1 MAQRTL
7 VVYPTK
13 DAVAQAGAQRL
24 LLAIA
29 DMLGE
34 RLDGYKTR
42 NRVDVALTGGSDTI
56 KALEYMASNPLTDTI
71 DWARVHLWWADERF
85 VAANDNDRNAL
96 QARRMLLDRL
106 VADGRLPESNIH
118 EMAADTRN
126 AADIAAADDA
136 TTDAL
141 LDKAARAYERELTR
155 ELGAVPVMD
164 IAVMGMGPDGHYA
177 SLFPGHAEVSI
188 ADRLVVGV
196 NHSPKMPPLR
206 LSMTAPL
213 LAQTRRMWFLTAGAG
228 KADALAHVFATRND
242 PAWPS
247 SFADATDELVW
258 FTTPD
263 AAAQL

>member
-29 DMLGE
+29 DLLGE
-34 RLDGYKTR
+34 RLASGKTR
-42 NRVDVALTGGSDTI
+42 VRVDVALTGGSDTI

-71 DWARVHLWWADERF
+71 DWTRVHLWWADERY
-85 VAANDNDRNAL
+85 VAANNDDRNAL

-106 VADGRLPESNIH
+106 VAEGRLPESNIH

-126 AADIAAADDA
+126 AADIAAADDT

-141 LDKAARAYERELTR
+141 LDEAARAYERELVR
-155 ELGAVPVMD
+155 ELGVVPVMD

-177 SLFPGHAEVSI
+177 SLFPGHTEVSVT
-188 ADRLVVGV
+188 DRLVVGV

-247 SFADATDELVW
+247 SFADATGELVW